1 MKNYYSINEDFF
13 DDVET
18 SEIDDT
24 EIGNENEPFV
34 ETVPS
39 DLNESIK
46 LEFGIIIT
54 NLKKVTDIIKKIEP
68 YIKYTLDTWN
78 GLRYYEKFTYTYEGP
93 YEKSDEPEII
103 KENGITFKCYT
114 NRYKRGV
121 NLCLEI
127 PCKFNTN
134 SPIIVYNVI
143 GRLFNG
149 IYKKAHVDDNTI
161 TGIVFKNDDGETA
174 QIDKLTYN
182 FHVSNAMR
190 LRYIGDVMKVVI
202 GIDGSIGKI
211 FKYLRYSPAH
221 IFFNNLSANDFWI
234 RGNSERLKD
243 AVVKFAENI
252 PMERLMQ
259 SIPNNPK
266 VFENLFIFDPVD
278 GRYKKYSFHEQS
290 YYCDS
295 IWNNPK
301 YKELYNDL
309 NYFLKE
315 KNLKF
320 DVFLRKPWDSRL
332 MSLYVCPRSSMV
344 TDFFAREDKV
354 TNYDDDNDI
363 YDLYKTHKT
372 EICVA
377 FECEPIYIDIFLND
391 DIYNK
396 KNIPMFMLMMK
407 IGNITFDEVIDFFKK
422 NFGHLFLKR

>member
-1 MKNYYSINEDFF
+1 M
-13 DDVET
+13 
-18 SEIDDT
+18 
-24 EIGNENEPFV
+24 
-34 ETVPS
+34 
-39 DLNESIK
+39 
-46 LEFGIIIT
+46 
-54 NLKKVTDIIKKIEP
+54 
-68 YIKYTLDTWN
+68 
-78 GLRYYEKFTYTYEGP
+78 
-93 YEKSDEPEII
+93 
-103 KENGITFKCYT
+103 
-114 NRYKRGV
+114 

-134 SPIIVYNVI
+134 SPITVYNVI

-149 IYKKAHVDDNTI
+149 IYKKAHVDDDTI

-174 QIDKLTYN
+174 NIDKLTYN

-221 IFFNNLSANDFWI
+221 IFFNNLSKNDFWI

-290 YYCDS
+290 YYCYS
-295 IWNNPK
+295 IWDNPE

-391 DIYNK
+391 EIYNK
-396 KNIPMFMLMMK
+396 KNIPMFKLMMK
-407 IGNITFDEVIDFFKK
+407 IGNITFNEVIDFFKK